1 MAGVGLDTKIYPS
14 DRYDQV
20 TFSPDQGGAASSSM
34 PDYRKYQQERFYD
47 VQTSLTLEEA
57 RYSEMR
63 KKIPGLGRIPKD
75 RFHEQDPDSEFQK
88 RKKEHI
94 TFVKQH
100 FRQIECSKFV
110 PKPNQTSV
118 KKIRDLKC
126 HCGEVLSEHAG
137 LSNTQPMNSVQRDI
151 VEAYLIPDSKLRSII
166 NRETLFKAP
175 PNNIPVIPWSKEEA
189 FRENICTTFGKISF
203 VNNDNQLGGSK
214 PAKYVRLSHKDSV
227 DKCLELMEKHWKI
240 MEPKPPSLCISVI
253 GGAKSFKL
261 DNKMRETFNTGLIKA
276 AKTTN
281 AWLITTGSNVG
292 VMKAVG
298 NAVSEGQSFLWDN
311 DRITHTLRLI
321 GIGPWGYVK
330 DRKMLESDGN
340 GRFPVHFQTSNVI
353 IHGKPVPLNPNHTH
367 FVFVDDGVRNTYTGA
382 SEFRAQFEQKVSKPT
397 EAGGLGIPVVLV
409 ILEGGTDAIHDAMVT
424 LAHKIPVVVCSG
436 TGRAADILAYAY
448 SHTRSNKGEL
458 KPKHEEKLKEKIFDA
473 YGERWK
479 EKDIEENL
487 EKHLRNVKKCMEH
500 RDLINIF
507 PMNKHEDLDIAI
519 LTALLNSKAGEAS
532 DKIRQNQLKLA
543 LTWDRD
549 DIAQEEIFREDV
561 LWPSGSLDD
570 VLMEAILE
578 ERVEFVALILQQN
591 VVMKEFLTTER
602 LQTLYEMSLAR
613 TDSIHLRKLMD
624 RTIHTRT
631 FTYDNLARLMESLMD
646 KYDHNIEEDNVDD
659 TNGVKFIPVKKKGQR
674 QFKWPYKQL
683 MIWSILMLRQKL
695 AKFAWQMGSEP
706 VTSAVAASRIYGSM
720 AEHIHRNESALKER
734 IIEYKDE
741 FEHLAKSVLDECHVK
756 HQEKAMMLAERKSPT
771 WSSMTS
777 LQIAASAVNRAFLSS
792 VACKN
797 SIDNNWNRGIQV
809 KPIKVLVTVFFP
821 FLLFSPFLEVNTM
834 GEKTAKTSQKI
845 LTFYTA
851 PITKFTHYSIL
862 YMFFVAL
869 FTYYL
874 LVDYQFYCITCIEIV
889 CMVWIIT
896 FIVDEL
902 YTLLTFPSPTFHGKI
917 RDWYG
922 ILKTV
927 DMLNLLLALVVFII
941 KVACKETYAYEAKV
955 ILSMNCIIFYLRIMK
970 LYTPNNSLG
979 PKLVMIKMMF
989 EELCMFLLLV
999 VVFLFAYGVA
1009 SQSLLYRQREASCT
1023 WDILIILKDIVFYPY
1038 WELYGELEFDES
1050 TATNHTCIRK
1060 ASQLNP
1066 ERSRVVELAKCKKDY
1081 WLVYIL
1087 CAGYLLMG
1095 NVLLFNLLIAIFNN
1109 IYKKVEQRSNEIWKF
1124 QMYFLTMEFDNKT
1137 ALVPPLSIIPHLYL
1151 CFKWLARKTCCKKKS
1166 MGVQFTQRHLEFLQL
1181 FEKEEM
1187 ANYLRRI
1194 KSEHRDSTESKL
1206 QKRVEELFKLVE
1218 EELTA
1223 DHGGSSLNQTL
1234 SATQTVK
1241 MARETTLESCP
1252 LEPSGWPRTE
1262 AVLDYAKNLEE
1273 KEEQKTKGEAKE
1285 DVVDEDQVKKEKK
1298 KKHKKD
1304 KKKKKQQEEEKIINL
1319 DQQNNAKP
1327 ESEAWKDMASLASN
1341 LSPRL
1346 TKSPIRGGPDSTPKN
1361 LFLQRHQTTQIN
1373 LSDDSFDSD
1382 DVQPQV
1388 PDSSNI
1394 LSMPRRTGSNIQASD
1409 SDSDMPRRL
1418 RSKKSLLRVESST
1431 EDERRSKKRIFNR
1444 RRSRQLSESD

>member
-34 PDYRKYQQERFYD
+34 PDYKRYQQERFYD

-75 RFHEQDPDSEFQK
+75 RINKQDQDLEFQK
-88 RKKEHI
+88 RKQEHI

-137 LSNTQPMNSVQRDI
+137 LSHTQPMNSVQRDI
-151 VEAYLIPDSKLRSII
+151 VEAYLIPDKLRSII

-321 GIGPWGYVK
+321 GIGPWGYVNN
-330 DRKMLESDGN
+330 RKELESDGN
-340 GRFPVHFQTSNVI
+340 GRFPVHFKTSNVI

-424 LAHKIPVVVCSG
+424 LEHKIPVVVCSG

-519 LTALLNSKAGEAS
+519 LTALLNSKAGDTSTE
-532 DKIRQNQLKLA
+532 IRQNQLKLA
-543 LTWDRD
+543 LTWDRA

-561 LWPSGSLDD
+561 LWKTENLYD

-646 KYDHNIEEDNVDD
+646 KYDHNIEEDNVGD
-659 TNGVKFIPVKKKGQR
+659 TNGVKFTPVKTGGQR

-734 IIEYKDE
+734 ILEYKDE
-741 FEHLAKSVLDECHVK
+741 FEHLAKSVLDECHLK

-777 LQIAASAVNRAFLSS
+777 LQIAASAVNRVYLSS
-792 VACKN
+792 VACRN
-797 SIDNNWNRGIQV
+797 SIDATWRRGIFSRW
-809 KPIKVLVTVFFP
+809 KVLVTVFFP
-821 FLLFSPFLEVNTM
+821 FLLFSPFLEVNAM
-834 GEKTAKTSQKI
+834 GEKTARTFQKI

-851 PITKFTHYSIL
+851 PITKFTHHSFL
-862 YMFFVAL
+862 YTFFVAL

-874 LVDYQFYCITCIEIV
+874 LVDYQFYKITEIEIM
-889 CMVWIIT
+889 CMVWIFT

-927 DMLNLLLALVVFII
+927 DMLNLLLALVAFII
-941 KVACKETYAYEAKV
+941 RIIAMETYAHEAKV
-955 ILSMNCIIFYLRIMK
+955 ILSVNCIIFYLRIMK
-970 LYTPNNSLG
+970 LYTANSSLG

-989 EELCMFLLLV
+989 DELRMFLLV
-999 VVFLFAYGVA
+999 VVVFLLAYGVA
-1009 SQSLLYRQREASCT
+1009 SQSLLYRQRDAS
-1023 WDILIILKDIVFYPY
+1023 WEILKDIVFFPY
-1038 WELYGELEFDES
+1038 WQLYGELDFENAVES
-1050 TATNHTCIRK
+1050 DADCIDKVNGRTFN
-1060 ASQLNP
+1060 STM
-1066 ERSRVVELAKCKKDY
+1066 SRVVALAKCKKEY

-1087 CAGYLLMG
+1087 CAGYLIMG
-1095 NVLLFNLLIAIFNN
+1095 NVLLFNLLIAIFNH
-1109 IYKKVEQRSNEIWKF
+1109 IFTKVEEKSNEIWKF

-1137 ALVPPLSIIPHLYL
+1137 ALVPPLSIIPHVYL
-1151 CFKWLARKTCCKKKS
+1151 CFKWLARKTCCRKKS
-1166 MGVQFTQRHLEFLQL
+1166 KGVQFTQRHLEFLQL

-1187 ANYLRRI
+1187 ANYLRRV

-1223 DHGGSSLNQTL
+1223 DHGGSSFNQTL

-1252 LEPSGWPRTE
+1252 LEPSGWPKTE
-1262 AVLDYAKNLEE
+1262 AVLDYAKKLEE
-1273 KEEQKTKGEAKE
+1273 KEEQKPEEETKE

-1298 KKHKKD
+1298 KKKKHKKE

-1327 ESEAWKDMASLASN
+1327 ESEAWKDMPSPASN
-1341 LSPRL
+1341 LSPRQ

-1361 LFLQRHQTTQIN
+1361 LFLQRRQTSQNN
-1373 LSDDSFDSD
+1373 LSDDSFDSED
-1382 DVQPQV
+1382 NARPQV
-1388 PDSSNI
+1388 PDSYNI
-1394 LSMPRRTGSNIQASD
+1394 LSTPRRTRSSNIRASD

-1431 EDERRSKKRIFNR
+1431 EDERRSKKRIFKR